1 MEHAF
6 VLFRTTRA
14 QWLSKKLA
22 IPAIQ
27 ARHYSCSS
35 IRPKA
40 LQANLTVT
48 VGRGHESREYP
59 HLLFGSATAR
69 VMTGVDVIRF
79 EGPRASQRTLFMAD
93 DCSHCR
99 EKLARLTE
107 ENAALRRA
115 ALAFGGLA
123 ERLNLALQEERRARQ
138 RSAGPFEATAE
149 KVGHAAA
156 SLPRMRSHSGAHQG

>member
-1 MEHAF
+1 
-6 VLFRTTRA
+6 
-14 QWLSKKLA
+14 
-22 IPAIQ
+22 
-27 ARHYSCSS
+27 
-35 IRPKA
+35 
-40 LQANLTVT
+40 
-48 VGRGHESREYP
+48 
-59 HLLFGSATAR
+59 
-69 VMTGVDVIRF
+69 MTGMDVIRF

-138 RSAGPFEATAE
+138 RSIGASRDGAEA
-149 KVGHAAA
+149 VNHV
-156 SLPRMRSHSGAHQG
+156 SSVVPSMRSHVGVRRG